1 MRKIFRIIAISLC
14 VIFILG
20 TAAGC
25 GSKSEK
31 ITVLCTVFPIYDWVR
46 SVVGESET
54 VEVKLLVSNGADLHS
69 FQPTAKD
76 AITIGTADLVI
87 RVGGIDD
94 SFVNE
99 LVKNGSGI
107 DLRLIEAEGVSV
119 RESAHSSEHSHGDG
133 HDHPTDEHIWLSLKN
148 AVACVRAICSTLA
161 EVDPVGAEGYRER
174 AESYI
179 EELSTL
185 DSQYA
190 AVFSEADEPKMV
202 FADRFP
208 FVYMTS
214 DYGIEYEAA
223 FEGCSTDAEAGFDT
237 VLRLSDR
244 LDEWRC
250 NRLFITETSDG
261 RLADTLC
268 GLKKDRPIEVHI
280 LNSLQ
285 SVNSE
290 DIAKG
295 VSYLEIM
302 RENLAVLST
311 AFGSKET
318 K

>member
-161 EVDPVGAEGYRER
+161 EVDPAGAEGYRER

-190 AVFSEADEPKMV
+190 AVFSDANEPKMV

-237 VLRLSDR
+237 VLRLSDK
-244 LDEWRC
+244 LDEWGC

>member
-31 ITVLCTVFPIYDWVR
+31 ITVLGTVFPIYDWVR

-161 EVDPVGAEGYRER
+161 EVDPAGAEGYRER

-190 AVFSEADEPKMV
+190 AVFSDANEPKMV

-237 VLRLSDR
+237 VLRLSDK
-244 LDEWRC
+244 LDEWGC